1 MKKLL
6 FSAAVCSLFMISCN
20 NEMENDLAKVDGKI
34 TTKAFVN
41 DADFQIVNYN
51 GENSNGSPR
60 YGLGGTLEV
69 GTNEIPFKGYT
80 TVSLR
85 EG

>member
-20 NEMENDLAKVDGKI
+20 NEMESDLSNVDSKI
-34 TTKAFVN
+34 VTKAFVN

-51 GENSNGSPR
+51 GEDCFQFRNDSAYKKQLPN
-60 YGLGGTLEV
+60 YL
-69 GTNEIPFKGYT
+69 K
-80 TVSLR
+80 
-85 EG
+85 